1 MAEAG
6 CKGVVLAAP
15 REKVFTGNLQ
25 TIMRLKKG
33 FVLREVCGERVI
45 MGEGLGAINFGK
57 LLALN
62 ETAAWL
68 WQQAQTMGDFTVEA
82 LAEKLCEEY
91 DVTADEAKADVA
103 EMIAEWQKVDVV
115 E

>member
-1 MAEAG
+1 
-6 CKGVVLAAP
+6 
-15 REKVFTGNLQ
+15 
-25 TIMRLKKG
+25 MRIKEG

-45 MGEGLGAINFGK
+45 VGEGLSAINFGK

-68 WQQAQTMGDFTVEA
+68 WKQAQDMGDFTIEA

-91 DVTADEAKADVA
+91 EVEAGEAKADV
-103 EMIAEWQKVDVV
+103 EQMVAEWQKVGVL

>member
-1 MAEAG
+1 
-6 CKGVVLAAP
+6 
-15 REKVFTGNLQ
+15 
-25 TIMRLKKG
+25 MRIKEG

-45 MGEGLGAINFGK
+45 VGEGLSAINFGK

-68 WQQAQTMGDFTVEA
+68 WKQAQDMGDFTIEA

-91 DVTADEAKADVA
+91 EVEAGEAKADV
-103 EMIAEWQKVDVV
+103 EQMVAEWQNVGVV

>member
-1 MAEAG
+1 M
-6 CKGVVLAAP
+6 VLAAP
-15 REKVFTGNLQ
+15 HQKILISNIQ

-68 WQQAQTMGDFTVEA
+68 WQQAQTMGDFTIEA
-82 LAEKLCEEY
+82 LAERLSEEY

-103 EMIAEWQKVDVV
+103 EMIAEWKRVDVV

>member
-1 MAEAG
+1 M
-6 CKGVVLAAP
+6 K
-15 REKVFTGNLQ
+15 
-25 TIMRLKKG
+25 IKKG
-33 FVLREVCGERVI
+33 FVLREVCSERVI

-68 WQQAQTMGDFTVEA
+68 WQQAQAMGDFTVEA
-82 LAEKLCEEY
+82 LA
-91 DVTADEAKADVA
+91 VA

>member
-1 MAEAG
+1 
-6 CKGVVLAAP
+6 
-15 REKVFTGNLQ
+15 
-25 TIMRLKKG
+25 MRIKKG

-68 WQQAQTMGDFTVEA
+68 WKQAQEMSDFTIET
-82 LAEKLCEEY
+82 LAERLCEEY
-91 DVTADEAKADVA
+91 EVTADEAKADVA
-103 EMIAEWQKVDVV
+103 EIIADWQKVDVV

>member
-1 MAEAG
+1 
-6 CKGVVLAAP
+6 
-15 REKVFTGNLQ
+15 
-25 TIMRLKKG
+25 MRIKKG

-45 MGEGLGAINFGK
+45 IGEGLDAINFGK

-68 WQQAQTMGDFTVEA
+68 WKQAHEMGDFTVES
-82 LAEKLCEEY
+82 LAERLCEEF
-91 DVTADEAKADVA
+91 DVTASEAKADVA
-103 EMIAEWQKVDVV
+103 EMIAEWKSVEVV

>member
-1 MAEAG
+1 
-6 CKGVVLAAP
+6 
-15 REKVFTGNLQ
+15 
-25 TIMRLKKG
+25 MRIKQG

-45 MGEGLGAINFGK
+45 VGEGLSAINFGK

-68 WQQAQTMGDFTVEA
+68 WQQAQAMGDFTIEA

-91 DVTADEAKADVA
+91 EVAADMAKTDVEQMV
-103 EMIAEWQKVDVV
+103 AEWQNVGVV

>member
-1 MAEAG
+1 
-6 CKGVVLAAP
+6 
-15 REKVFTGNLQ
+15 
-25 TIMRLKKG
+25 MRIKQG

-45 MGEGLGAINFGK
+45 VGEGLSAINFGK

-68 WQQAQTMGDFTVEA
+68 WKQAQDMGDFTIEA

-91 DVTADEAKADVA
+91 EVEADEAKADV
-103 EMIAEWQKVDVV
+103 EQMVAEWQKVGVL

>member
-1 MAEAG
+1 M
-6 CKGVVLAAP
+6 KI
-15 REKVFTGNLQ
+15 KS
-25 TIMRLKKG
+25 G

-45 MGEGLGAINFGK
+45 VGEGLSAINFGK

-68 WQQAQTMGDFTVEA
+68 WQQALAMGDFTIEA

-91 DVTADEAKADVA
+91 EVEADEAKADV
-103 EMIAEWQKVDVV
+103 EQMVAEWQNVGVV